1 MKKINK
7 IFITLASIVSISSL
21 PIVAA
26 SCDVEKTEEGTGANS
41 DTKDQEDQT
50 IPKDQKEQT
59 PQKDQSNQTLPKDQ
73 KEQTPQKDQSNQ
85 TPEKDQSNQ
94 TLPKDQKEQTPQ
106 KDRKDQKNQKEQ
118 TPQKDQSNQTP
129 EKDQSNQTL
138 PKDQKEQTPQKD
150 RKDQK
155 NQKEQTPQKDQ
166 SNQTPEKDQSN
177 QTLPKD
183 QKEQTPQKDR
193 NTKKYRLPKLKE
205 FLDKND
211 DKLFETDGENAK
223 DELES
228 LASEG
233 ALKIID
239 GKIQHH
245 SSRSGKGKKRQKS
258 MQRKSHGDVK
268 HLKLNSKFAESDKV
282 NTHGSGNKTNIGS
295 NLGRRKKGIKIS
307 KEANKFV
314 FEWQLYFED
323 DTKDEKIYKQEIVL
337 N

>member
-1 MKKINK
+1 MKKNKINK

-50 IPKDQKEQT
+50 LPKDQKEQT

-73 KEQTPQKDQSNQ
+73 KEQTPQKD
-85 TPEKDQSNQ
+85 
-94 TLPKDQKEQTPQ
+94 
-106 KDRKDQKNQKEQ
+106 RKDQKN
-118 TPQKDQSNQTP
+118 
-129 EKDQSNQTL
+129 
-138 PKDQKEQTPQKD
+138 QKEQTPQKD

-295 NLGRRKKGIKIS
+295 NLGRRKRGIKIS

>member
-50 IPKDQKEQT
+50 LPKDQKEQT

-73 KEQTPQKDQSNQ
+73 KEQTPQKDR
-85 TPEKDQSNQ
+85 KDQKN
-94 TLPKDQKEQTPQ
+94 QKEQTPQ

-138 PKDQKEQTPQKD
+138 PKDQKELTPQKD

-155 NQKEQTPQKDQ
+155 NQKEQTPQ
-166 SNQTPEKDQSN
+166 KDQSN

-205 FLDKND
+205 FLDKNN

-295 NLGRRKKGIKIS
+295 NLGRRKRGIKIS

>member
-50 IPKDQKEQT
+50 
-59 PQKDQSNQTLPKDQ
+59 LPKDQ
-73 KEQTPQKDQSNQ
+73 KEQTPQ
-85 TPEKDQSNQ
+85 KDQSNQ

-166 SNQTPEKDQSN
+166 SNQT
-177 QTLPKD
+177 LPKD

-205 FLDKND
+205 FLDKNN

-228 LASEG
+228 LAREG

-239 GKIQHH
+239 GKIQHY

-282 NTHGSGNKTNIGS
+282 STHGSGNKTNIGS
-295 NLGRRKKGIKIS
+295 NLGGRKKGIKIS

>member
-50 IPKDQKEQT
+50 
-59 PQKDQSNQTLPKDQ
+59 LPKDQ
-73 KEQTPQKDQSNQ
+73 KEQTPQ
-85 TPEKDQSNQ
+85 KDQSNQ

-155 NQKEQTPQKDQ
+155 NQKEQTPQ
-166 SNQTPEKDQSN
+166 KDQSN

-295 NLGRRKKGIKIS
+295 NLGRRKRGIKIS

>member
-50 IPKDQKEQT
+50 LPKDQKEQT
-59 PQKDQSNQTLPKDQ
+59 PQKDQSNQTLPKD
-73 KEQTPQKDQSNQ
+73 
-85 TPEKDQSNQ
+85 
-94 TLPKDQKEQTPQ
+94 
-106 KDRKDQKNQKEQ
+106 
-118 TPQKDQSNQTP
+118 
-129 EKDQSNQTL
+129 
-138 PKDQKEQTPQKD
+138 
-150 RKDQK
+150 
-155 NQKEQTPQKDQ
+155 QKEQTPQKDQ

>member
-1 MKKINK
+1 MKKNKINK

-50 IPKDQKEQT
+50 LPKDQKEQT

-73 KEQTPQKDQSNQ
+73 KEQTPQKD
-85 TPEKDQSNQ
+85 
-94 TLPKDQKEQTPQ
+94 
-106 KDRKDQKNQKEQ
+106 RKDQKN
-118 TPQKDQSNQTP
+118 
-129 EKDQSNQTL
+129 
-138 PKDQKEQTPQKD
+138 QKEQTPQKD

-245 SSRSGKGKKRQKS
+245 SSRSGKGKN
-258 MQRKSHGDVK
+258 VK

>member
-50 IPKDQKEQT
+50 PQKDRKDQK
-59 PQKDQSNQTLPKDQ
+59 N
-73 KEQTPQKDQSNQ
+73 
-85 TPEKDQSNQ
+85 
-94 TLPKDQKEQTPQ
+94 QKEQTPQ

-155 NQKEQTPQKDQ
+155 NQKEQTPQ
-166 SNQTPEKDQSN
+166 KDQSN

-295 NLGRRKKGIKIS
+295 NLGRRKRGIKIS

>member
-1 MKKINK
+1 MKKNKINK

-50 IPKDQKEQT
+50 LPKDQKEQT

-73 KEQTPQKDQSNQ
+73 KEQTPQKD
-85 TPEKDQSNQ
+85 
-94 TLPKDQKEQTPQ
+94 
-106 KDRKDQKNQKEQ
+106 RKDQKN
-118 TPQKDQSNQTP
+118 
-129 EKDQSNQTL
+129 
-138 PKDQKEQTPQKD
+138 QKEQTPQKD

-239 GKIQHH
+239 GKIQRH

-295 NLGRRKKGIKIS
+295 NLGRRKRGIKIS

>member
-50 IPKDQKEQT
+50 
-59 PQKDQSNQTLPKDQ
+59 
-73 KEQTPQKDQSNQ
+73 
-85 TPEKDQSNQ
+85 
-94 TLPKDQKEQTPQ
+94 LPKDQKEQTPQ

-118 TPQKDQSNQTP
+118 TPQ
-129 EKDQSNQTL
+129 
-138 PKDQKEQTPQKD
+138 
-150 RKDQK
+150 
-155 NQKEQTPQKDQ
+155 
-166 SNQTPEKDQSN
+166 KDQSN

-295 NLGRRKKGIKIS
+295 NLGRRKRGIKIS

>member
-1 MKKINK
+1 MKKNKINK

-50 IPKDQKEQT
+50 LPKDQKEQT

-73 KEQTPQKDQSNQ
+73 KEQTPQKD
-85 TPEKDQSNQ
+85 
-94 TLPKDQKEQTPQ
+94 
-106 KDRKDQKNQKEQ
+106 RKDQKN
-118 TPQKDQSNQTP
+118 
-129 EKDQSNQTL
+129 
-138 PKDQKEQTPQKD
+138 QKEQTPQKD

>member
-50 IPKDQKEQT
+50 
-59 PQKDQSNQTLPKDQ
+59 LPKDQ
-73 KEQTPQKDQSNQ
+73 KEQTPQ
-85 TPEKDQSNQ
+85 
-94 TLPKDQKEQTPQ
+94 
-106 KDRKDQKNQKEQ
+106 
-118 TPQKDQSNQTP
+118 
-129 EKDQSNQTL
+129 
-138 PKDQKEQTPQKD
+138 
-150 RKDQK
+150 
-155 NQKEQTPQKDQ
+155 
-166 SNQTPEKDQSN
+166 KDQSN

>member
-1 MKKINK
+1 MKKNKINK

-50 IPKDQKEQT
+50 LPKDQKEQT

-73 KEQTPQKDQSNQ
+73 KEQTPQKD
-85 TPEKDQSNQ
+85 
-94 TLPKDQKEQTPQ
+94 
-106 KDRKDQKNQKEQ
+106 RKDQKN
-118 TPQKDQSNQTP
+118 
-129 EKDQSNQTL
+129 
-138 PKDQKEQTPQKD
+138 QKEQTPQKD

-295 NLGRRKKGIKIS
+295 NLGRRKRGIKIS

-323 DTKDEKIYKQEIVL
+323 GTKDEKIYKQEIVL

>member
-1 MKKINK
+1 MKKNKINK

-50 IPKDQKEQT
+50 
-59 PQKDQSNQTLPKDQ
+59 LPKDQ
-73 KEQTPQKDQSNQ
+73 KEQTPQ
-85 TPEKDQSNQ
+85 KDQSNQ

-118 TPQKDQSNQTP
+118 TPQ
-129 EKDQSNQTL
+129 KDQSNQTL

-282 NTHGSGNKTNIGS
+282 NTHGSGNKRNIGS
-295 NLGRRKKGIKIS
+295 NLGRRKRGIKIS

>member
-50 IPKDQKEQT
+50 
-59 PQKDQSNQTLPKDQ
+59 LPKDQ
-73 KEQTPQKDQSNQ
+73 KEQTPQ
-85 TPEKDQSNQ
+85 KDQSNQ

-155 NQKEQTPQKDQ
+155 NQKEQTPQ
-166 SNQTPEKDQSN
+166 KDQSN

>member
-50 IPKDQKEQT
+50 LPKDQKEQT

-73 KEQTPQKDQSNQ
+73 KEQTPQKDR
-85 TPEKDQSNQ
+85 KDQKN
-94 TLPKDQKEQTPQ
+94 QKEQTPQ

-155 NQKEQTPQKDQ
+155 NQKEQTPQ
-166 SNQTPEKDQSN
+166 KDQSN

>member
-50 IPKDQKEQT
+50 
-59 PQKDQSNQTLPKDQ
+59 LPKDQ

-106 KDRKDQKNQKEQ
+106 KDRKDQKN
-118 TPQKDQSNQTP
+118 
-129 EKDQSNQTL
+129 
-138 PKDQKEQTPQKD
+138 QKEQTPQKD

-307 KEANKFV
+307 KEDNKFV

>member
-1 MKKINK
+1 
-7 IFITLASIVSISSL
+7 
-21 PIVAA
+21 
-26 SCDVEKTEEGTGANS
+26 
-41 DTKDQEDQT
+41 
-50 IPKDQKEQT
+50 
-59 PQKDQSNQTLPKDQ
+59 
-73 KEQTPQKDQSNQ
+73 
-85 TPEKDQSNQ
+85 EKDQSNQ

-118 TPQKDQSNQTP
+118 TPQKD
-129 EKDQSNQTL
+129 
-138 PKDQKEQTPQKD
+138 
-150 RKDQK
+150 
-155 NQKEQTPQKDQ
+155 
-166 SNQTPEKDQSN
+166 
-177 QTLPKD
+177 
-183 QKEQTPQKDR
+183 R

-205 FLDKND
+205 FLDEND
-211 DKLFETDGENAK
+211 DKLFETDGKNAK

-295 NLGRRKKGIKIS
+295 NLGHRKGIKIS

-323 DTKDEKIYKQEIVL
+323 GTKDEKIYKQEIVL

>member
-50 IPKDQKEQT
+50 LPKDQKEQT

-73 KEQTPQKDQSNQ
+73 KEQTPQKDR
-85 TPEKDQSNQ
+85 KDQKN
-94 TLPKDQKEQTPQ
+94 QKEQTPQ

-166 SNQTPEKDQSN
+166 SNQT
-177 QTLPKD
+177 LPKD

-205 FLDKND
+205 FLDKNN

-245 SSRSGKGKKRQKS
+245 RSRSGKGKKRQKS
-258 MQRKSHGDVK
+258 VQRKSHGDVK

-295 NLGRRKKGIKIS
+295 NLGRRKRGIKIS

>member
-41 DTKDQEDQT
+41 DTKDQ
-50 IPKDQKEQT
+50 KEQT

-73 KEQTPQKDQSNQ
+73 KEQTPQKDR
-85 TPEKDQSNQ
+85 KDQKN
-94 TLPKDQKEQTPQ
+94 QKEQTPQ

-155 NQKEQTPQKDQ
+155 NQKEQTPQ
-166 SNQTPEKDQSN
+166 KDQSN

-295 NLGRRKKGIKIS
+295 NLGRRKRGIKIS
-307 KEANKFV
+307 KEDNKIV
-314 FEWQLYFED
+314 LEWQLYFED
-323 DTKDEKIYKQEIVL
+323 GTKDNKIYKQEIDL

>member
-50 IPKDQKEQT
+50 LPKDQKEQT

-73 KEQTPQKDQSNQ
+73 KEQTPQKD
-85 TPEKDQSNQ
+85 
-94 TLPKDQKEQTPQ
+94 
-106 KDRKDQKNQKEQ
+106 RKDQKN
-118 TPQKDQSNQTP
+118 
-129 EKDQSNQTL
+129 
-138 PKDQKEQTPQKD
+138 QKEQTPQKD

>member
-50 IPKDQKEQT
+50 LPKDQKEQT

-118 TPQKDQSNQTP
+118 TP

-150 RKDQK
+150 RKD
-155 NQKEQTPQKDQ
+155 QKDQ

>member
-50 IPKDQKEQT
+50 LPKDQKEQT
-59 PQKDQSNQTLPKDQ
+59 PQKDQSNQTLPKD
-73 KEQTPQKDQSNQ
+73 
-85 TPEKDQSNQ
+85 
-94 TLPKDQKEQTPQ
+94 
-106 KDRKDQKNQKEQ
+106 QKEQ

>member
-50 IPKDQKEQT
+50 
-59 PQKDQSNQTLPKDQ
+59 LPKDQ
-73 KEQTPQKDQSNQ
+73 KEQTPQ
-85 TPEKDQSNQ
+85 KDQSNQ

-118 TPQKDQSNQTP
+118 TPQKDRKDQKNQKEQTP
-129 EKDQSNQTL
+129 QKDQSNQTL

-155 NQKEQTPQKDQ
+155 NQKEQTPQKDRKDQ
-166 SNQTPEKDQSN
+166 KNQKEQTPQKDQSN

-211 DKLFETDGENAK
+211 NKLFETDGENAK

-295 NLGRRKKGIKIS
+295 NLGRRKRGIKIS

>member
-50 IPKDQKEQT
+50 LPKDQKEQT

-73 KEQTPQKDQSNQ
+73 KEQTPQKDR
-85 TPEKDQSNQ
+85 
-94 TLPKDQKEQTPQ
+94 KDQKNQNEQTPQ

-155 NQKEQTPQKDQ
+155 NQKEQTPQ
-166 SNQTPEKDQSN
+166 KDQSN

-295 NLGRRKKGIKIS
+295 NLGRRKRGIKIS

-323 DTKDEKIYKQEIVL
+323 DTKDE
-337 N
+337 

>member
-50 IPKDQKEQT
+50 LPKDQKEQT

-85 TPEKDQSNQ
+85 T
-94 TLPKDQKEQTPQ
+94 LPKDQKEQTPQKDRKDQKNQKEQTPQ

-118 TPQKDQSNQTP
+118 TPQKDQSNQT
-129 EKDQSNQTL
+129 L
-138 PKDQKEQTPQKD
+138 PKK
-150 RKDQK
+150 
-155 NQKEQTPQKDQ
+155 
-166 SNQTPEKDQSN
+166 
-177 QTLPKD
+177 PKGTNSS
-183 QKEQTPQKDR
+183 KRPKY
-193 NTKKYRLPKLKE
+193 KKYRLPKLKE

-314 FEWQLYFED
+314 FELQLYFED

>member
-50 IPKDQKEQT
+50 LPKDQKEQT

-73 KEQTPQKDQSNQ
+73 KEQTPQKDR
-85 TPEKDQSNQ
+85 KDQKN
-94 TLPKDQKEQTPQ
+94 QKEQTPQ

-155 NQKEQTPQKDQ
+155 NQKEQTPQ
-166 SNQTPEKDQSN
+166 KDQSN

-295 NLGRRKKGIKIS
+295 NLGRRKRGIKIS

>member
-26 SCDVEKTEEGTGANS
+26 ACDVKKTEEGTGANS

-50 IPKDQKEQT
+50 LPKDQKEQT

-73 KEQTPQKDQSNQ
+73 KEQTPQKD
-85 TPEKDQSNQ
+85 
-94 TLPKDQKEQTPQ
+94 
-106 KDRKDQKNQKEQ
+106 RKDQKN
-118 TPQKDQSNQTP
+118 
-129 EKDQSNQTL
+129 
-138 PKDQKEQTPQKD
+138 QKEQTPQKD

>member
-1 MKKINK
+1 MKKIKK
-7 IFITLASIVSISSL
+7 IISIGSLSSL
-21 PIVAA
+21 LLMPLVAA

-50 IPKDQKEQT
+50 LPKDQKEQT

-73 KEQTPQKDQSNQ
+73 KEQTPQKDR
-85 TPEKDQSNQ
+85 KDQKN
-94 TLPKDQKEQTPQ
+94 QKEQTPQ

-155 NQKEQTPQKDQ
+155 NQKEQTPQ
-166 SNQTPEKDQSN
+166 KDQSN

-295 NLGRRKKGIKIS
+295 NLGRRKRGIKIS

>member
-1 MKKINK
+1 MKKNKINK

-41 DTKDQEDQT
+41 DTKDQ
-50 IPKDQKEQT
+50 
-59 PQKDQSNQTLPKDQ
+59 
-73 KEQTPQKDQSNQ
+73 
-85 TPEKDQSNQ
+85 
-94 TLPKDQKEQTPQ
+94 KEQTPQ

-118 TPQKDQSNQTP
+118 TPQKDQSNQT
-129 EKDQSNQTL
+129 L
-138 PKDQKEQTPQKD
+138 PKDQKEQTPQKDRKDQKNQKEQTPQKD

-295 NLGRRKKGIKIS
+295 NLGRRKRGIKIS

>member
-50 IPKDQKEQT
+50 LPKDQKEQT

-73 KEQTPQKDQSNQ
+73 KEQTPQKDR
-85 TPEKDQSNQ
+85 KDQKN
-94 TLPKDQKEQTPQ
+94 QKEQTPQ

-166 SNQTPEKDQSN
+166 SNQT
-177 QTLPKD
+177 LPKD

-211 DKLFETDGENAK
+211 DKLFETDRENAK

-295 NLGRRKKGIKIS
+295 NLGRRKRGIKIS